1 MEMNDKTPLDSR
13 ILLNKK
19 TIISFIVSFFIL
31 YLLIKNVDFNAVI
44 AVSKNLNL
52 PIYALAIAVN
62 YSSFYVRGLRWK
74 KLLNT
79 INIRAGTSVLTEM
92 VFLSWF
98 ANSIVPAKIGDI
110 YRSYLLKKYNG
121 APISTSIGTIVV
133 ERVFD
138 ITVLL
143 TLLSVSGAIL
153 FKDKMPEQIVQS
165 LWIGY
170 ILLGFVILGLV
181 LLKIF
186 KSHVMQ
192 IVPKRFVVI
201 FENLHMSVYDSFSN
215 SKTFVN
221 VSILTIVSWFLESG
235 RFLLVTKA
243 LGVDLDLPV
252 IIFVVLAASLLTAIP
267 LTPAGLGAVE
277 VSIVGILAITG
288 VDTAVGTSIALLDR
302 LISYWS
308 VLAVGA
314 VVYVISDKT

>member
-1 MEMNDKTPLDSR
+1 MNYKTPLDSS

-19 TIISFIVSFFIL
+19 TIISFIVSFAIL
-31 YLLIKNVDFNAVI
+31 YLLIKNIDINGVI
-44 AVSKNLNL
+44 AVSKNLNIS
-52 PIYALAIAVN
+52 IYVLAIAVH

-79 INIRAGTSVLTEM
+79 LNIRAGTPALTEM

-98 ANSIVPAKIGDI
+98 ANSIVPAKIGDV
-110 YRSYLLKKYNG
+110 YRSYLLKKYNS
-121 APISTSIGTIVV
+121 APMSTSLGTIVV
-133 ERVFD
+133 ERIFD

-143 TLLSVSGAIL
+143 ILLSVSGVIL
-153 FKDKMPEQIVQS
+153 FKDKIPGEILQS
-165 LWIGY
+165 LEVGY
-170 ILLGFVILGLV
+170 LLLGLVILGLI
-181 LLKIF
+181 LLKVF
-186 KSHVMQ
+186 KSHIMR
-192 IVPKRFVVI
+192 IVPNKFAII
-201 FENLHMSVYDSFSN
+201 FENLHGSVYDSFSN
-215 SKTFVN
+215 TKTFVN
-221 VSILTIVSWFLESG
+221 VSVLTIVSWFLESG
-235 RFLLVTKA
+235 RFLLVTIA

-288 VDTAVGTSIALLDR
+288 IDTAIGTSIALLDR

-308 VLAVGA
+308 VLAVGV